1 MKNYKQILPVQ
12 QLATGEMLSVYAYVF
27 NTGKPG
33 PKIYL
38 QANLHGPEIFGT
50 TLLGELVTHLE
61 KQPDIPGTIIIVPVA
76 NPVAVQ
82 ASAYNALV
90 GRWNM
95 HNGVNWNRIF
105 NTHIP
110 FSSLAE
116 QKQYYEN
123 LLQMDNLSIEN
134 KLAATLKILS
144 TDATHIID
152 IHTTGTHNTPHVFTH
167 ALSSQVFYPLNA
179 KVHITWDKAD
189 TVGAFDESHIAPFLG
204 NMPTIDIPHACTW
217 EVYHHGENNWAAEQE
232 RFTELRNWLQSV
244 WNLEIFKSTASPL
257 VFPVECT
264 THLVSEIGG
273 YYTWKKQ
280 AGDRV
285 NTGEEYASVYQP
297 WHHKTVSLRAK
308 NPFVVM
314 GIYGV
319 QAIGSGEQI
328 AWIGH
333 V

>member
-1 MKNYKQILPVQ
+1 MKYRKQTLVVQ
-12 QLATGEMLSVYAYVF
+12 QLATGEILSVHVYIF
-27 NTGKPG
+27 QGSKPG

-38 QANLHGPEIFGT
+38 QGNLHGPEIFGT
-50 TLLGELVTHLE
+50 TLLGELIARLE
-61 KQPDIPGTIIIVPVA
+61 KQPDIPGTITIVPVA
-76 NPVAVQ
+76 NPMAVQ

-90 GRWNM
+90 GRWNV

-110 FSSLAE
+110 YSSLHE

-123 LLQMDNLSIEN
+123 LLQTDNLSTEN
-134 KLAATLKILS
+134 RLAATLKILS
-144 TDATHIID
+144 ADATHVVD

-179 KVHITWDKAD
+179 KVHIIWDKAD
-189 TVGAFDESHIAPFLG
+189 AVGAFDESHVAPFLG
-204 NMPTIDIPHACTW
+204 NMPTSAIPHACTW
-217 EVYHHGENNWAAEQE
+217 EVYHHGENDWAVREE
-232 RFTELRNWLQSV
+232 RLEELWSWLQSV
-244 WNLEIFKSTASPL
+244 WSLEIFKSTASPL
-257 VFPVECT
+257 VFPVERT

-280 AGDRV
+280 VGDMV
-285 NTGEEYASVYQP
+285 NVGEEYASVYQP
-297 WHHKTVSLRAK
+297 WHHKIVSLTAK
-308 NPFVVM
+308 NPFLIM
-314 GIYGV
+314 SIYGV

-328 AWIGH
+328 AWIGY